1 MPEKV
6 VEKVEEKVTTPVKAK
21 TSKKKEVK
29 SDTPAPFEKRDDL
42 KKIVLYTIIVNYGQG
57 DNIVRILKNNHNSS
71 AQFVSVGEGT
81 ATKQILDI
89 LSIEDN
95 RKEIVYSLVRED
107 AIPDIKRELEAYF
120 AASKRNAGI
129 AYTLDLNAVVGVKVY
144 KFLTQTVRG

>member
-1 MPEKV
+1 MAKKV
-6 VEKVEEKVTTPVKAK
+6 VEEKEIKVEKPVK
-21 TSKKKEVK
+21 TPKKKETK
-29 SDTPAPFEKRDDL
+29 SDTPTPFEKRDDI

-57 DNIVRILKNNHNSS
+57 DNIVRILKNNKTS
-71 AQFVSVGEGT
+71 AQFVRVGEGT

-107 AIPDIKRELEAYF
+107 AVPDIKRELEAYF
-120 AASKRNAGI
+120 VASKRNAGI
-129 AYTLDLNAVVGVKVY
+129 AYTLDLNAIVGVKVY